1 LAYVSIVRSELR
13 FFLQGWSASYRLHI
27 AFAAQVTAAQ
37 VEACSHWAAA
47 LDAGSPLFGDGVGLF
62 RIINSRIT
70 GVVSTEI
77 SRSAGFKHYLVFGD
91 AVGHGGDSD
100 PPALSAG
107 QALGVEWIT
116 GERGKGVNGRTY
128 FPYLGSH
135 VHDIIWVD
143 QINPLAAQEV
153 EVIANAWAFYTPTE
167 VGGDPVVLA
176 RQRNKAPVNM
186 LDSRRVTAV
195 AVRRDKFVH
204 QRLRVEWRR
213 PFDLTP

>member
-1 LAYVSIVRSELR
+1 MGYVSIVESELR
-13 FFLQGWSASYRLHI
+13 FFLQGWTASYRLHI
-27 AFAAQVTAAQ
+27 AYAAPVSSPQ

-77 SRSAGFKHYLVFGD
+77 SRPNGFKHFLKFDD

-143 QINPLAAQEV
+143 QVNPLAAQEI

-167 VGGDPVVLA
+167 VGGDPVV
-176 RQRNKAPVNM
+176 RRRIRNGSPANM

-195 AVRRDKFVH
+195 SIRRDKFVH